1 MSEPAHQS
9 APPPAD
15 VPPQKVYIELTTECN
30 LDCRMCIRHSWTT
43 GGGSMSRG
51 TFDRVIAGLGE
62 LGRRGVSPRSPGRDQ
77 DVVSAGAIQRGE
89 DAASTEAAA
98 SANVTPRGEDA
109 ASTEAASTA
118 VNFSG
123 YGEPM
128 THPLFWEFLA
138 QAKRAGL
145 WAELVTNGTL
155 LNAAAADLLVE
166 LRADRV
172 IVSVD
177 TVDAAP
183 ASALHPN
190 SLAEL
195 AGRLRTLKDRKA
207 RANSAKPDLWLEFVA
222 TRSNIHQLPE
232 LRRLSVGL
240 GFSSILVT
248 NLAPH
253 TSDLGG
259 QVLYSHWSTTTRS
272 AAPSPYSPVV
282 DLPQMDAEPSVS
294 AAVDR
299 LRHMG
304 THLRVNGADVHSAGP
319 RCPFV
324 ARGRFAVRHDGLV
337 SPCLPLL
344 HDHTVYF
351 RSRAKQVAAFHLG
364 DVNASPLADIW
375 HSPAYRAFR
384 RRVLAFEFSPCTDCG
399 GCDLRESNRDDCSGG
414 PAPRCGECLWA
425 AGLLQCP

>member
-1 MSEPAHQS
+1 MSETADQP

-15 VPPQKVYIELTTECN
+15 VPPHKVYLELTTECN
-30 LDCRMCIRHSWTT
+30 LDCRMCIRHSWATP
-43 GGGSMSRG
+43 GGSMSPA
-51 TFDRVIAGLGE
+51 TFNRAIAGLVE
-62 LGRRGVSPRSPGRDQ
+62 LGRRGLSPRDGEPPNDIAPIDACG
-77 DVVSAGAIQRGE
+77 RGE
-89 DAASTEAAA
+89 DAASTAH
-98 SANVTPRGEDA
+98 
-109 ASTEAASTA
+109 AASTA

-128 THPLFWEFLA
+128 SHPLFWDFLA
-138 QAKRAGL
+138 QAKQAGL

-177 TVDAAP
+177 SLDAA
-183 ASALHPN
+183 SDALHPG

-195 AGRLRTLKDRKA
+195 APRLRTLKDRKA
-207 RANSAKPDLWLEFVA
+207 HANSARPDLWLEFVA
-222 TRSNIHQLPE
+222 TRSNIHELPA
-232 LRRLSVGL
+232 LRKLSVSL
-240 GFSSILVT
+240 GFSAILVT

-253 TSDLGG
+253 TPELGE
-259 QVLYSHWSTTTRS
+259 QVLYDHWSTTTRRI
-272 AAPSPYSPVV
+272 APSPYSPVV
-282 DLPQMDAEPSVS
+282 DLPQMDAAPSVS

-299 LRHMG
+299 LRHVG
-304 THLRVNGADVHSAGP
+304 THLRVNGADVHAAGP

-324 ARGRFAVRHDGLV
+324 TRGRFAIRHDGLV

-351 RSRAKQVAAFHLG
+351 RSRAKRVQAFHVG
-364 DVNASPLADIW
+364 DVTSTGLVDIW
-375 HSPAYRAFR
+375 NSPAFRQLR
-384 RRVLAFEFSPCTDCG
+384 RRVLAFEFSPCTDCS
-399 GCDLRESNRDDCSGG
+399 GCDLRESNRDDCSDG